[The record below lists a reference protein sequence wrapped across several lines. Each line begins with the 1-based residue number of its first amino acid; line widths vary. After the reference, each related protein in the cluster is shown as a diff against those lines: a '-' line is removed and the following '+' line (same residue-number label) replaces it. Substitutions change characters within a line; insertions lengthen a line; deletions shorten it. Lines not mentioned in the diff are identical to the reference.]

1 MNMSFS
7 KVIHVN
13 DQSISAAIKSAKISV
28 VYFWASWCGPCKM
41 MTSIY
46 DELSNCAPEGALI
59 VKADVDECPSASS
72 DYKINSVPTFIFFKD
87 GTEIRRIYGLVPLD
101 SLLEEIQEI
110 SV

>member
-1 MNMSFS
+1 MNMSLS

-13 DQSISAAIKSAKISV
+13 DQSIAAAIKRAKIAV

-41 MTSIY
+41 MKDIY
-46 DELSNCAPEGALI
+46 DELSNRAPEGTI
-59 VKADVDECPSASS
+59 ITKADVDECPSASS

-87 GTEIRRIYGLVPLD
+87 GTEVRRIHGLAPLD